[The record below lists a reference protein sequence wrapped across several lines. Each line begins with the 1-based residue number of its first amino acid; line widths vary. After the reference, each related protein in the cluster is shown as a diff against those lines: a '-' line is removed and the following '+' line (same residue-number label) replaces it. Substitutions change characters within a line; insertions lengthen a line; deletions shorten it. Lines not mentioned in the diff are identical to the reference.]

1 MYSQSKNKLV
11 KYKVL
16 NVIYTT
22 WVVCLVIQGDVI
34 REQKEVSMVCQGR
47 DWVMRVQKRR
57 SHEVRK
63 IITGYIL
70 DQKNLASTCHNM
82 APVTNIADSKS
93 YL

>member
-34 REQKEVSMVCQGR
+34 REQKEVSMVCQGH
-47 DWVMRVQKRR
+47 DWVMRV
-57 SHEVRK
+57 
-63 IITGYIL
+63 
-70 DQKNLASTCHNM
+70 
-82 APVTNIADSKS
+82 
-93 YL
+93 

>member
-34 REQKEVSMVCQGR
+34 REQKEVSMVCQGC
-47 DWVMRVQKRR
+47 DWVVRV
-57 SHEVRK
+57 
-63 IITGYIL
+63 
-70 DQKNLASTCHNM
+70 
-82 APVTNIADSKS
+82 
-93 YL
+93 

>member
-34 REQKEVSMVCQGR
+34 REQKEVSMVCQGH
-47 DWVMRVQKRR
+47 DWVMRVRKSR
-57 SHEVRK
+57 SHEIRVMR
-63 IITGYIL
+63 
-70 DQKNLASTCHNM
+70 
-82 APVTNIADSKS
+82 
-93 YL
+93 